1 MTWYPVDT
9 RDHDPSVV
17 VKTLRKASAALR
29 WAVLVVISGLA
40 LAALVGI
47 ALSALVTAIEHGL

>member
-1 MTWYPVDT
+1 MTWYPIDT
-9 RDHDPSVV
+9 QGRDPSVV

-29 WAVLVVISGLA
+29 WVVLVVISGLA